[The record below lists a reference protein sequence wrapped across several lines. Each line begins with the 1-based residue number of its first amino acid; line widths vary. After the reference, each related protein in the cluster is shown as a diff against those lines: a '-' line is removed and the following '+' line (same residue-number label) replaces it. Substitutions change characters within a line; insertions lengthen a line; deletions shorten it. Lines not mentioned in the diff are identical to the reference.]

1 MFLVNMENPY
11 YLESILKFITF
22 GYFVYFKLS
31 IVSFS
36 YAILNWSICSLVL
49 TESSVSMLYSFSRC
63 PNMEQ
68 RYKYIIFFRTIKS
81 EVYCIQVYWMS
92 WEKWRWRRN
101 SFSSVKSIYFPFL
114 KITHETSSFH
124 IEPRERYKKYFSVK

>member
-1 MFLVNMENPY
+1 MENPY

-92 WEKWRWRRN
+92 
-101 SFSSVKSIYFPFL
+101 
-114 KITHETSSFH
+114 
-124 IEPRERYKKYFSVK
+124 